1 MLSVPAKQGCLET
14 CLKGFLAYPVLIVNC
29 HDGVCSVRNGYKIRG
44 LIAVKAQRVNCIRKE
59 AAEAVGKREQAQQA
73 ASSADVPL
81 DLAFHI

>member
-1 MLSVPAKQGCLET
+1 VVYVVFGMVKM
-14 CLKGFLAYPVLIVNC
+14 
-29 HDGVCSVRNGYKIRG
+29 RG